1 MTQIP
6 QGNNM
11 FWDVQ
16 SAVTVASTAA
26 GTNVSSYNSVTMHLD
41 GEIYVNFGASSTAA
55 ISTANDIKLAYATWK
70 SNLQSMRPWYHQ
82 SHVYHL
88 NHLQMQLKVCLYQ
101 NQTLSQVACMHGFQ
115 RF

>member
-1 MTQIP
+1 MTQVP

-26 GTNVSSYNSVTMHLD
+26 GTNVSSYSLVTMHLN

-55 ISTANDIKLAYATWK
+55 ISTANDVKLAAGLHSLTVPKQAGDSQYLNYQRVGGTDVT
-70 SNLQSMRPWYHQ
+70 MRL
-82 SHVYHL
+82 V
-88 NHLQMQLKVCLYQ
+88 
-101 NQTLSQVACMHGFQ
+101 LS
-115 RF
+115 

>member
-55 ISTANDIKLAYATWK
+55 ISTANDVKLAAVLHSLTVPKQAGNSQYMNYQRVGGTDVT
-70 SNLQSMRPWYHQ
+70 MRL
-82 SHVYHL
+82 V
-88 NHLQMQLKVCLYQ
+88 
-101 NQTLSQVACMHGFQ
+101 LS
-115 RF
+115 

>member
-1 MTQIP
+1 MTQVP

-26 GTNVSSYNSVTMHLD
+26 GTNVSNYNLVTMHLN

-55 ISTANDIKLAYATWK
+55 ISTANDVKLAAGLHSLTVPKQAGDSQYLNYKRVGGTDVT
-70 SNLQSMRPWYHQ
+70 MRL
-82 SHVYHL
+82 V
-88 NHLQMQLKVCLYQ
+88 
-101 NQTLSQVACMHGFQ
+101 LS
-115 RF
+115 

>member
-16 SAVTVASTAA
+16 SAVTVGSSAG
-26 GTNVSSYNSVTMHLD
+26 GTNVSAYNLVTMHLD

-55 ISTANDIKLAYATWK
+55 VSTANDINLAAGLHSITVPKQAGNSQYLNYARVGGTDVT
-70 SNLQSMRPWYHQ
+70 MRL
-82 SHVYHL
+82 VL
-88 NHLQMQLKVCLYQ
+88 
-101 NQTLSQVACMHGFQ
+101 A
-115 RF
+115 

>member
-26 GTNVSSYNSVTMHLD
+26 GTNVSNYNLVTMRLD
-41 GEIYVNFGASSTAA
+41 GEIYTNFGASSTAA
-55 ISTANDIKLAYATWK
+55 ISTANDIKLAAGLHSLTVPKQAGNSQYLNYQRVGGTDVT
-70 SNLQSMRPWYHQ
+70 MRL
-82 SHVYHL
+82 V
-88 NHLQMQLKVCLYQ
+88 
-101 NQTLSQVACMHGFQ
+101 LS
-115 RF
+115 

>member
-26 GTNVSSYNSVTMHLD
+26 GTNVSSYSLVTMHLN
-41 GEIYVNFGASSTAA
+41 GEIYMNFGASSTAA
-55 ISTANDIKLAYATWK
+55 ISTANDVKLAAGLHSLTVPKQAGDSQYLNYQRVGGTDVT
-70 SNLQSMRPWYHQ
+70 MRL
-82 SHVYHL
+82 V
-88 NHLQMQLKVCLYQ
+88 
-101 NQTLSQVACMHGFQ
+101 LS
-115 RF
+115 

>member
-16 SAVTVASTAA
+16 SAVTVGSSAG
-26 GTNVSSYNSVTMHLD
+26 GTNVSAYNSVTMHLD

-55 ISTANDIKLAYATWK
+55 VSTANDIKLAAGLHSITVPKQAGNSQYLNYARVGGTDVT
-70 SNLQSMRPWYHQ
+70 MRL
-82 SHVYHL
+82 VL
-88 NHLQMQLKVCLYQ
+88 
-101 NQTLSQVACMHGFQ
+101 A
-115 RF
+115 

>member
-26 GTNVSSYNSVTMHLD
+26 GTNVSNYNLVTMHLD
-41 GEIYVNFGASSTAA
+41 GEIYTNFGASSTAA
-55 ISTANDIKLAYATWK
+55 ISTANDIKLAAGLHSLTVPK
-70 SNLQSMRPWYHQ
+70 QSGNSQYLNYQRVGGTDVTMRL
-82 SHVYHL
+82 V
-88 NHLQMQLKVCLYQ
+88 
-101 NQTLSQVACMHGFQ
+101 LS
-115 RF
+115 

>member
-16 SAVTVASTAA
+16 SAVTVGSSAG
-26 GTNVSSYNSVTMHLD
+26 GTNVSAYNLVTMHLD

-55 ISTANDIKLAYATWK
+55 VSTANDIKLAAGLHSITVPKQAGNSQYLNYARVGGTDVT
-70 SNLQSMRPWYHQ
+70 MR
-82 SHVYHL
+82 L
-88 NHLQMQLKVCLYQ
+88 GL
-101 NQTLSQVACMHGFQ
+101 A
-115 RF
+115 

>member
-16 SAVTVASTAA
+16 SVVTVASPAA
-26 GTNVSSYNSVTMHLD
+26 QTNVSSYNLATVHLN

-55 ISTANDIKLAYATWK
+55 ISPANDIKLAAGLHSLTVPKQAGDSQYMNYQRVGGTDVT
-70 SNLQSMRPWYHQ
+70 MRL
-82 SHVYHL
+82 V
-88 NHLQMQLKVCLYQ
+88 
-101 NQTLSQVACMHGFQ
+101 LS
-115 RF
+115 

>member
-16 SAVTVASTAA
+16 SAVTVGSSAG
-26 GTNVSSYNSVTMHLD
+26 GTNVSAYNLVTMHLD

-55 ISTANDIKLAYATWK
+55 VSTANDIKLAAGVHSITVPKQAGNSQYLNYARVGGTDVT
-70 SNLQSMRPWYHQ
+70 MRL
-82 SHVYHL
+82 VL
-88 NHLQMQLKVCLYQ
+88 
-101 NQTLSQVACMHGFQ
+101 A
-115 RF
+115 

>member
-55 ISTANDIKLAYATWK
+55 ISTANDVKLAAGLHSLTVPKQAGNSQYMNYQRVGGTDVT
-70 SNLQSMRPWYHQ
+70 MRL
-82 SHVYHL
+82 V
-88 NHLQMQLKVCLYQ
+88 
-101 NQTLSQVACMHGFQ
+101 LS
-115 RF
+115 

>member
-16 SAVTVASTAA
+16 SAVTVGSTAG
-26 GTNVSSYNSVTMHLD
+26 GTNVSSYNLVTMHLD

-55 ISTANDIKLAYATWK
+55 VSTANEVKLAAGLHSLTVPNKAGNSQYLNYQRVGGTDVT
-70 SNLQSMRPWYHQ
+70 MRL
-82 SHVYHL
+82 V
-88 NHLQMQLKVCLYQ
+88 
-101 NQTLSQVACMHGFQ
+101 LS
-115 RF
+115 

>member
-16 SAVTVASTAA
+16 SAVTVGSSAG
-26 GTNVSSYNSVTMHLD
+26 GTNVSSYNLVTMHLD

-55 ISTANDIKLAYATWK
+55 VSTANDVKLAAGLHSLTVPKQAGNSQYLNYARVGGTDVT
-70 SNLQSMRPWYHQ
+70 MRL
-82 SHVYHL
+82 V
-88 NHLQMQLKVCLYQ
+88 
-101 NQTLSQVACMHGFQ
+101 LS
-115 RF
+115 

>member
-16 SAVTVASTAA
+16 SAGTVASTAA
-26 GTNVSSYNSVTMHLD
+26 GTNVSSYNLVTMHLD

-55 ISTANDIKLAYATWK
+55 ISTANDVKLAAGLHSLTVPK
-70 SNLQSMRPWYHQ
+70 QSGNSQYLNYQRVGGTDVTMRL
-82 SHVYHL
+82 V
-88 NHLQMQLKVCLYQ
+88 
-101 NQTLSQVACMHGFQ
+101 LS
-115 RF
+115 

>member
-16 SAVTVASTAA
+16 SAVTVGSSAG
-26 GTNVSSYNSVTMHLD
+26 GTNVSAYNLVTMHLD

-55 ISTANDIKLAYATWK
+55 VSTANDSKLAAGLHSITVPKQAGNSQYLNYARVGGTDVT
-70 SNLQSMRPWYHQ
+70 MRL
-82 SHVYHL
+82 VL
-88 NHLQMQLKVCLYQ
+88 
-101 NQTLSQVACMHGFQ
+101 A
-115 RF
+115 